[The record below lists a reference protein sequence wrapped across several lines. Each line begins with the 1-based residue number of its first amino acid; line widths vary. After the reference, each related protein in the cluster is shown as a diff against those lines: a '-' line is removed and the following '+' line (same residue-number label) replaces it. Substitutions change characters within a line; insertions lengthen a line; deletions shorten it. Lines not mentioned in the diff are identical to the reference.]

1 VTNNVQ
7 SQGAVTVDIQ
17 FVVEAATG
25 CSQSPGKRRRVN
37 TVKANGYNV
46 NELLV
51 LLLLETWL
59 FWLIGYTFH

>member
-1 VTNNVQ
+1 M
-7 SQGAVTVDIQ
+7 TVDIQ